1 MKFEDL
7 WTIHAEGFD
16 SLQTQDSQTGNSN
29 QYDKGLNPAL
39 YRSTG
44 ASEGEENEKPGSIE
58 KNKLVAVMDELKVYI
73 RAGMN
78 GGQVENIIGKLSDVH
93 RSID

>member
-1 MKFEDL
+1 MKFDDL
-7 WTIHAEGFD
+7 LKVGEGFD
-16 SLQTQDSQTGNSN
+16 SLQTQDSQTGNS
-29 QYDKGLNPAL
+29 QQHDKGLSPAL

-58 KNKLVAVMDELKVYI
+58 QNKLSHVIDELKVYVN
-73 RAGMN
+73 AGMN
-78 GGQVENIIGKLSDVH
+78 GDQIRNIIGKLADVH

>member
-44 ASEGEENEKPGSIE
+44 ASEGEEDKPGSIE

-73 RAGMN
+73 RAGMT
-78 GGQVENIIGKLSDVH
+78 GGQVEKNTNNDQKL
-93 RSID
+93 I

>member
-44 ASEGEENEKPGSIE
+44 ASEGEEDKPGSIE

-73 RAGMN
+73 RAGMT

>member
-7 WTIHAEGFD
+7 WTIHSEGFD
-16 SLQTQDSQTGNSN
+16 SLQTQDMRTGNS
-29 QYDKGLNPAL
+29 QQHDKGLSPEL

-44 ASEGEENEKPGSIE
+44 AAEGEEDKPGSIE
-58 KNKLVAVMDELKVYI
+58 KNKLVAVIDELKVYV
-73 RAGMN
+73 RAGMT

>member
-1 MKFEDL
+1 MKFDDL
-7 WTIHAEGFD
+7 LKVSEGFD

-29 QYDKGLNPAL
+29 QIDKGLSPAL

-58 KNKLVAVMDELKVYI
+58 KNKLVAVIDELKVYV
-73 RAGMN
+73 RAGMT